1 MKITYILLFLLF
13 LIIKCTKNETS
24 NKSYVNKDEKEYLQE
39 RITDILKKEKWDGQ
53 KTITKNQFE
62 KIFRRLFELGKEEV
76 ENKDKKLDDNQQQY
90 FDLLLKQVVD
100 LVLKDIPEE
109 IDIQKIADYLDPI
122 KIQNI
127 FSKVLTPENL
137 QNVSSQA
144 EKNRNK
150 GVNNQDL

>member
-90 FDLLLKQVVD
+90 FDLLLTQVVE

>member
-90 FDLLLKQVVD
+90 FDLLLNQVVE

>member
-1 MKITYILLFLLF
+1 MKISYILLFLLV
-13 LIIKCTKNETS
+13 LIIKCQKNESLNMSHT
-24 NKSYVNKDEKEYLQE
+24 DQEEKEHLQE
-39 RITDILKKEKWDGQ
+39 RINEILKKEKWDNQ
-53 KTITKNQFE
+53 KIITKKQFE

-90 FDLLLKQVVD
+90 FDLLLTQVVE

>member
-1 MKITYILLFLLF
+1 MKISYIQLFLLF

-24 NKSYVNKDEKEYLQE
+24 NKSYVDKDEKEYLQE

-90 FDLLLKQVVD
+90 FDILLKQVIEIA
-100 LVLKDIPEE
+100 LKDIPEE
-109 IDIQKIADYLDPI
+109 IDIEKIVEYLDPV